1 MTVVHGMYHSE
12 ARVCLYCGTPGMAQS
27 IWFAGDKPL
36 VFIFITLL
44 LLIICSHLLFSYLN
58 TLSAHFFFSF
68 FFLGICLKFCVFSHA
83 FSYGRA

>member
-1 MTVVHGMYHSE
+1 MDREVVVFPCEVLLTVVHGMYHSE
-12 ARVCLYCGTPGMAQS
+12 ARVCFYCGTPGMAQS

-58 TLSAHFFFSF
+58 TLSAHSHFFSWGF
-68 FFLGICLKFCVFSHA
+68 V
-83 FSYGRA
+83 